1 MLPRV
6 LPRSLSSIYHDIH
19 SPTPTAS
26 SSSPH
31 LASTITP
38 SARPASSPCSYPL
51 PPCPSSSSSHPPP
64 SLTQHQ
70 SSHLISPGRSFL
82 CRYSSSL
89 PQSTACSRTLLHP
102 SSLHRSLTNHSD
114 TTFYGRAPSLCR
126 PFSNLP
132 DSTVYGGPKPEAGRQ
147 RVTLQQVGSKYRR
160 GEPIVMVTA
169 YDYPSAVH
177 VDMVSGGWGG
187 HEVMADIDICLVDS
201 APMVLLLL
209 SSLYQTEID
218 ICLASP
224 PALQAP
230 SRFFAQADRD
240 TCLVGDSAAMV
251 ADIDICLVGD
261 SAAMVVH
268 GYDTTLPITLEDML
282 LHCRAVARGASRPLL
297 VGDLPF
303 GTYEQ
308 SPQQAVESAVRLLK
322 EGNMDAVKIE
332 GGIPARVAAAEAAE
346 ESAVRLL
353 KEGNMDVE
361 KIERGFSLSPLAPS
375 LSDISGSEQCI
386 NSAVRLLKEGN
397 MDAAVNSALR
407 LLKEG
412 NMDAVKI
419 KGGIPAVN
427 SAVRLLKEGNMD
439 AVKIE
444 GGIPARVAAAQ
455 AVSEA
460 GIAVMGHV
468 GLTPQAIS
476 SLGGFRPQG
485 RSAASALKVRPGG
498 GGNWGWAVS
507 EVGIAVMGHVGL
519 TPQAISSLGGFRPQG
534 RSAASALKQSEG
546 KYHPSAGLFPSLSR
560 SDLGEVGHGGG
571 GNWGG
576 GNWGSTHRPCKKLGA
591 LSCNMHRPCKKLG
604 ASRWFLSACLQWWW
618 LGADALQEAGC
629 FAVVLECMPAV
640 VAAAV
645 TAAVDIPTIGI
656 GAGPLCSGQVRHCH
670 FNRPTHD

>member
-1 MLPRV
+1 MALRSQQLQQLTPSSHFPAVLSALLPRV

-218 ICLASP
+218 ICLVA
-224 PALQAP
+224 
-230 SRFFAQADRD
+230 
-240 TCLVGDSAAMV
+240 DSAAMV

-308 SPQQAVESAVRLLK
+308 SPQQAV
-322 EGNMDAVKIE
+322 
-332 GGIPARVAAAEAAE
+332 
-346 ESAVRLL
+346 
-353 KEGNMDVE
+353 
-361 KIERGFSLSPLAPS
+361 
-375 LSDISGSEQCI
+375 
-386 NSAVRLLKEGN
+386 
-397 MDAAVNSALR
+397 
-407 LLKEG
+407 
-412 NMDAVKI
+412 
-419 KGGIPAVN
+419 N

-444 GGIPARVAAAQ
+444 GGIPARVAAAR

-485 RSAASALKVRPGG
+485 RSAASALKVVQH
-498 GGNWGWAVS
+498 A
-507 EVGIAVMGHVGL
+507 
-519 TPQAISSLGGFRPQG
+519 Q
-534 RSAASALKQSEG
+534 
-546 KYHPSAGLFPSLSR
+546 
-560 SDLGEVGHGGG
+560 
-571 GNWGG
+571 
-576 GNWGSTHRPCKKLGA
+576 
-591 LSCNMHRPCKKLG
+591 
-604 ASRWFLSACLQWWW
+604 
-618 LGADALQEAGC
+618 ALQEAGC

-640 VAAAV
+640 VGAAV

-656 GAGPLCSGQVRHCH
+656 GAGPLCSGQVLVY
-670 FNRPTHD
+670 HDLLGMIQHPHHAKVTPKFCKAFGQVGEAIQQALNTFREDVTSRAFPSARYSPYKIDAAQVESFTQLLKAHGLASSAEAAEAAVESAAAEADALSKNV

>member
-1 MLPRV
+1 MSLHPKRATLGRLDDAGNGNLTTTSDCGLSRSLPRV

-308 SPQQAVESAVRLLK
+308 SPQQAV
-322 EGNMDAVKIE
+322 
-332 GGIPARVAAAEAAE
+332 
-346 ESAVRLL
+346 
-353 KEGNMDVE
+353 
-361 KIERGFSLSPLAPS
+361 
-375 LSDISGSEQCI
+375 
-386 NSAVRLLKEGN
+386 
-397 MDAAVNSALR
+397 
-407 LLKEG
+407 
-412 NMDAVKI
+412 
-419 KGGIPAVN
+419 N

-444 GGIPARVAAAQ
+444 GGIPARVAAAR

-485 RSAASALKVRPGG
+485 RSAASALKVVQH
-498 GGNWGWAVS
+498 A
-507 EVGIAVMGHVGL
+507 
-519 TPQAISSLGGFRPQG
+519 Q
-534 RSAASALKQSEG
+534 
-546 KYHPSAGLFPSLSR
+546 
-560 SDLGEVGHGGG
+560 
-571 GNWGG
+571 
-576 GNWGSTHRPCKKLGA
+576 
-591 LSCNMHRPCKKLG
+591 
-604 ASRWFLSACLQWWW
+604 
-618 LGADALQEAGC
+618 ALQEAGC

-640 VAAAV
+640 VGAAV

-656 GAGPLCSGQVRHCH
+656 GAGPLCSGQVLVY
-670 FNRPTHD
+670 HDLLGMIQHPHHAKVTPKFCKAFGQVGEAIQQALNTFREDVTSRAFPSARYSPYKIDAAQVESFTQLLKAHGLASSAEAAEAAVESAAAEADALSKNV

>member
-1 MLPRV
+1 MALRSQQLQQLTPSSHFPAVLSALLPRV

-218 ICLASP
+218 ICLVA
-224 PALQAP
+224 
-230 SRFFAQADRD
+230 
-240 TCLVGDSAAMV
+240 DSAAMV

-308 SPQQAVESAVRLLK
+308 SPQQ
-322 EGNMDAVKIE
+322 
-332 GGIPARVAAAEAAE
+332 
-346 ESAVRLL
+346 
-353 KEGNMDVE
+353 
-361 KIERGFSLSPLAPS
+361 
-375 LSDISGSEQCI
+375 
-386 NSAVRLLKEGN
+386 
-397 MDAAVNSALR
+397 
-407 LLKEG
+407 
-412 NMDAVKI
+412 
-419 KGGIPAVN
+419 AVN

-485 RSAASALKVRPGG
+485 RSAASALKVGPGG

-534 RSAASALKQSEG
+534 RSAASALKVVQ
-546 KYHPSAGLFPSLSR
+546 HA
-560 SDLGEVGHGGG
+560 
-571 GNWGG
+571 
-576 GNWGSTHRPCKKLGA
+576 
-591 LSCNMHRPCKKLG
+591 
-604 ASRWFLSACLQWWW
+604 Q
-618 LGADALQEAGC
+618 ALQEAGC

-640 VAAAV
+640 VVAGSGRTHSTYPPCHSPSPLTLRSCNTHRPCKKLGASRWPCKKLGASRWFLSACQQWWQQRSQRLSTFPPSASVQGHSAV
-645 TAAVDIPTIGI
+645 GR
-656 GAGPLCSGQVRHCH
+656 C
-670 FNRPTHD
+670 

>member
-308 SPQQAVESAVRLLK
+308 SPQQAV
-322 EGNMDAVKIE
+322 
-332 GGIPARVAAAEAAE
+332 
-346 ESAVRLL
+346 
-353 KEGNMDVE
+353 
-361 KIERGFSLSPLAPS
+361 
-375 LSDISGSEQCI
+375 
-386 NSAVRLLKEGN
+386 
-397 MDAAVNSALR
+397 
-407 LLKEG
+407 
-412 NMDAVKI
+412 
-419 KGGIPAVN
+419 N

-519 TPQAISSLGGFRPQG
+519 TPQAISSLGGFRP
-534 RSAASALKQSEG
+534 RADPLLV
-546 KYHPSAGLFPSLSR
+546 PSR
-560 SDLGEVGHGGG
+560 
-571 GNWGG
+571 
-576 GNWGSTHRPCKKLGA
+576 
-591 LSCNMHRPCKKLG
+591 SCNMHRPCKKLG

-656 GAGPLCSGQVRHCH
+656 GAGPLCSGQVLVY
-670 FNRPTHD
+670 HDLLGMIQHPHHAKVSGVTPMSF